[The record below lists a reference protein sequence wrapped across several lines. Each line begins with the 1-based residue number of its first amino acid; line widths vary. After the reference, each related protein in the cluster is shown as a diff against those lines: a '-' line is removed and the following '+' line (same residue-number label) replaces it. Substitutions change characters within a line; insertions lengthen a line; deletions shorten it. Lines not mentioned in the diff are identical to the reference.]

1 MARYGFW
8 FWATALVELATLLV
22 ILKVLYEFVIC
33 PVIWILSFLAKFG
46 PMDILYV
53 FWIIAVVIIV
63 TFGSIC
69 IALAY
74 AFDLMNLDFDGNW
87 LGAQQPRIMQSPLQI
102 LDWTKDLIILDVL
115 IQALLKPYWFK
126 GFFDNVILTAGGQ
139 SEQLPILD

>member
-8 FWATALVELATLLV
+8 FWATVLVELATLFV
-22 ILKVLYEFVIC
+22 ILKVLYEIA
-33 PVIWILSFLAKFG
+33 IWILSFLAKFG

-53 FWIIAVVIIV
+53 FWIIAAVIILTV
-63 TFGSIC
+63 GSIC
-69 IALAY
+69 IALVY

-87 LGAQQPRIMQSPLQI
+87 LGAQQVRVMQSPLQI
-102 LDWTKDLIILDVL
+102 LDWTKDLVILDVL

-139 SEQLPILD
+139 SEPILD